1 MTTDSKAR
9 ASAKRKRTK
18 KDMFLSLVDKTPV
31 FGPPPRVEKWAKLRA
46 LRKDKMIAA
55 PVSKMNGSN
64 DDAQKARL
72 NESAISEAPVD
83 NGWNDWPNDSMTQK
97 ITVSE

>member
-9 ASAKRKRTK
+9 ASAKRGSL
-18 KDMFLSLVDKTPV
+18 DMFLSMVDNTPV

-55 PVSKMNGSN
+55 PVSKMNGSK

-72 NESAISEAPVD
+72 NESAISEAPVE